1 MPSAVKANCVE
12 LTVVEGRCV
21 YLNNHRIVGNKPYVS
36 ENLRHSFYQV
46 PVADVLSALGSTI
59 EQSSIVAATVKQDLT
74 VEPVRN
80 RYKLGEPCGACG
92 GMPGD
97 WAFDPWENLPWIVT
111 MNYAHFPRFLIDRR
125 DSANRD
131 MFSGFKINR
140 HGSIGEGIS
149 LTTGSGG
156 RLNLHRSYFLEDL
169 PA

>member
-74 VEPVRN
+74 VEPVSKP
-80 RYKLGEPCGACG
+80 YKLDFDDLER
-92 GMPGD
+92 
-97 WAFDPWENLPWIVT
+97 WAMDGCPEGVSGKVEDVFALIAAARQLWADDLVKRMSDAVT
-111 MNYAHFPRFLIDRR
+111 LLYTHGVLTDRMRAHCR
-125 DSANRD
+125 S
-131 MFSGFKINR
+131 
-140 HGSIGEGIS
+140 
-149 LTTGSGG
+149 
-156 RLNLHRSYFLEDL
+156 RL
-169 PA
+169 A